1 MNMKIPKGQDATLS
15 VQEESIREKFE
26 SFPDKIQSSLLQLRD
41 FVREVAKECDLGS
54 IDESLEWGELSY
66 SVKGGSPIRIG
77 WRTKSPDE
85 YCVFFHCQTTL
96 VETFK
101 EIYGDLFAY
110 EGKRA
115 IVLEL
120 SKPVPVKELKHCISL
135 ALRYHKRKHLPLLGA
150 FSAE

>member
-1 MNMKIPKGQDATLS
+1 LGASFED
-15 VQEESIREKFE
+15 SIKVKFD
-26 SFPDKIQSSLLQLRD
+26 SFPDAIQASLLQLRQ
-41 FVREVAKECDLGS
+41 FVLEVAKECDLGS
-54 IDESLEWGELSY
+54 VHESLKWGELSY

-77 WRTKSPDE
+77 WQSKSPDE

-110 EGKRA
+110 EGRRA
-115 IVLEL
+115 IVLQL
-120 SKPVPVKELKHCISL
+120 SNPVPVEELKHCISL

-150 FSAE
+150 FSSL